1 MDEDVKRELD
11 KLGVAKFRILYKKKN
26 ITMEDVEA
34 LKNRKRYKGDTE
46 EKTHRVQFFITAK
59 AHNYLAFLKRK
70 HGITQEYVLLEG
82 IDRIHNQLY
91 RDKQG

>member
-11 KLGVAKFRILYKKKN
+11 KIGVSKFRILYKKKN

-34 LKNRKRYKGDTE
+34 LKNRKRYKGDKE
-46 EKTHRVQFFITAK
+46 ERTHRVQIEITAK
-59 AHNYLAFLKRK
+59 AHNYLTFLKKK

-91 RDKQG
+91 RDK